1 MEVNGISMLIIRLE
15 EIAWSVDRGESLL
28 QILKEFV
35 LVVGG
40 RQMLYLICDS
50 CSKSKP
56 ESECS
61 YYYDDD
67 GFVATKCFSCQPKS
81 LR

>member
-1 MEVNGISMLIIRLE
+1 MEVSGINMLIGRLE
-15 EIAWSVDRGESLL
+15 EIARSVDREKSLL
-28 QILKEFV
+28 QILKESV

-40 RQMLYLICDS
+40 KLMLYLICDT
-50 CSKSKP
+50 CGKSKP

-67 GFVATKCFSCQPKS
+67 GYVATICFSCQPS
-81 LR
+81 